1 MQLTCSP
8 YVDTTISVLCI
19 NSDLAQQAELNI
31 GIVIISTFRGN
42 KKMLKSFISRQTLK
56 CITYKNLRLLQ
67 KAFSCSILGTI
78 LILSI
83 LSEMFVVAVK
93 LLRILK
99 LNISKIGLI

>member
-1 MQLTCSP
+1 M
-8 YVDTTISVLCI
+8 LCI

-31 GIVIISTFRGN
+31 GIAIISTFRGS
-42 KKMLKSFISRQTLK
+42 KKMLKSFLSRQTLK
-56 CITYKNLRLLQ
+56 CSAYKSLRLLL
-67 KAFSCSILGTI
+67 KAFSCSILDTI